1 MAPAKT
7 VLEVEDL
14 SVEFDTPDGTVR
26 AVNQVSFSIEAGS
39 CYGVAGESGSG
50 KTQLFLSIMRE
61 MPNNAKVTGK
71 VIFNGRNLLEVSRA
85 ELDRIRGA
93 RIAYVMQDA
102 LSALTPHK
110 TIGDQLIEV
119 LRVHEHLTPAR
130 ARQRAVDVLDLV
142 RIPEPGKRMKMY
154 PHELSGGMR
163 QRVLIGSSILCE
175 PDILIADEPTTALDA
190 TVQAQVMEIFDDLRV
205 KTRAAIVLITHD
217 LGVLAGWAHQVM
229 IMYAGRIVEAAP
241 VDRIFAAPCHPY
253 SRGLLSAVP
262 RLDGPLNQDLQ
273 GLSGMPP
280 NPLALPQGCAFAPRC
295 SMRQAVCER
304 EVPRIQTGAEE
315 HRFACHFGGPA

>member
-14 SVEFDTPDGTVR
+14 SVGFDTPDGTVR
-26 AVNQVSFSIEAGS
+26 AVNQVSFSLEAGS

-50 KTQLFLSIMRE
+50 KTQLFLSIMGE
-61 MPNNAKVTGK
+61 MPGNAKLSGK
-71 VIFNGRNLLEVSRA
+71 VIFEGRNLLELPRA

-119 LRVHEHLTPAR
+119 LRVHEHLTPDR
-130 ARQRAVDVLDLV
+130 ALQRALDVLDLV
-142 RIPEPGKRMKMY
+142 RIPEPRKRMRMY

-190 TVQAQVMEIFDDLRV
+190 TVQAQVMEIFDDLRRDT
-205 KTRAAIVLITHD
+205 KAAIVLITHD
-217 LGVLAGWAHQVM
+217 LSVLAGWAQQVM
-229 IMYAGRIVEAAP
+229 IMYAGRIAEAAS
-241 VDRIFAAPCHPY
+241 VDRIFNAPFHPY
-253 SRGLLSAVP
+253 SRSLLSAVP
-262 RLDGPLNQDLQ
+262 RLDGPLDQDLQ
-273 GLSGMPP
+273 ELAGAPP
-280 NPLALPQGCAFAPRC
+280 NPLALPRGCAFAPRC
-295 SMRQAVCER
+295 TMRQAVCER
-304 EVPRIQTGAEE
+304 EVPRLQTGAGE